1 MSRCTRI
8 QSGFGYWL
16 LLVIAAFAP
25 SAAGAADK
33 PKDALALPREGF
45 ACCNLHYDGDWINDG
60 NYASLPMIAVGTPI
74 KVVSLGHNKAHVL
87 INGKKMRLG
96 HDYGR
101 EQESL
106 EAWVAKI
113 VVLEDP
119 RPLIATYPADI
130 QGAIRQ
136 GQVVAGMTRQQA
148 VQSIGY
154 PLTSENPSFDGPLW
168 RHWLSSFEEYQL
180 SWGSDGKLKD
190 IVADAP
196 IRNRVVYSG
205 SN

>member
-1 MSRCTRI
+1 MSTIIRNVSRV
-8 QSGFGYWL
+8 SHWL
-16 LLVIAAFAP
+16 LLVLIGLAPLAAP
-25 SAAGAADK
+25 AADK

-45 ACCNLHYDGDWINDG
+45 ACCNLHYENDWINDG

-74 KVVSLGHNKAHVL
+74 KVVSLGRNKAYV
-87 INGKKMRLG
+87 IIDGKKMRLG

-101 EQESL
+101 DQESL

-119 RPLIATYPADI
+119 RPAIAGYAADV
-130 QGAIRQ
+130 QGAVKQ
-136 GQVVAGMTRQQA
+136 GKVVVGMTRQQA

-154 PLTSENPSFDGPLW
+154 PLTSENPSFGGPLW

-180 SWGSDGKLKD
+180 SWGSDGKLKE
-190 IVADAP
+190 IIAEAP
-196 IRNRVVYSG
+196 IKNRVVYSAG
-205 SN
+205 N

>member
-1 MSRCTRI
+1 M
-8 QSGFGYWL
+8 
-16 LLVIAAFAP
+16 AAFAP

-87 INGKKMRLG
+87 IDGKKMRLG